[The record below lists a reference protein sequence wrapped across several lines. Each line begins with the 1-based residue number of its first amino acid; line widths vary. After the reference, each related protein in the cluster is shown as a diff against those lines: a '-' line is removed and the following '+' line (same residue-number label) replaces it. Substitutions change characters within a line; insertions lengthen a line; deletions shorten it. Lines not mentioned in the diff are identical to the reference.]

1 MKNLSKLLTVVLTLL
16 IVLCSCSNGNAKPI
30 DDVNSQ
36 SDVSET
42 TSEPS
47 TDDDTSENSEEI
59 SAEISFVTDGK
70 ALFTDRDNNP
80 DYDGATAVKISL
92 NGNGIS
98 CNSNA
103 VLIDGTTATIKSDG
117 IYLVEGTLDN
127 GSIIIDAGDD
137 AKPQLVL
144 NNAVIHS
151 ATFAP
156 VYVRSANKV
165 FITTADNTQN
175 TLSNEDSYTQI
186 DDNNIDST
194 VFSKSDLTLNG
205 SGRLSVYS
213 PSGHGI
219 VCKDDLCIT
228 DGVYSVES
236 ALHGMDANNS
246 IRVKSGEFEINSGK
260 DGFHAEHNED
270 STKGFVYVSGGSFDI
285 TAEGDGIS
293 ASCFVQIEQGSFKL
307 LCGNGADNGSTNNQ
321 MGGYYGSTQETE
333 SKKGIKAVNAM
344 LINGGEFDINS
355 ADDGVH
361 SNKSITVNGGSFTV
375 ATGDDGFHADE
386 TLTVNDGT
394 IDISKCYEGLEALD
408 LIVAGGKIS
417 LEASDDGL
425 NAAGGMDSSGMGGDF
440 GGDFGSGRPGGR
452 PGERPMG
459 GAAMPGEMMM
469 AGGMMSAGNGS
480 IVIKGGELYI
490 KASGDGIDAN
500 GTLEITGGTVTVCG
514 PTRGDTA
521 TLDFDKTG
529 TVSGGTFIG
538 TGASGGMAQT
548 FSTSP
553 QGIISVSVGNQSAG
567 TTIIIKDSD
576 GKELLNYAPV
586 LDFGLI
592 IFSHENLVKGDSYDI
607 TVGDY
612 STTFTAK

>member
-1 MKNLSKLLTVVLTLL
+1 MNNLSKLLTVVLTLI
-16 IVLCSCSNGNAKPI
+16 IVLCSCNKGTEKPENN
-30 DDVNSQ
+30 VNSQ
-36 SDVSET
+36 TNSSEI
-42 TSEPS
+42 TSEQPA
-47 TDDDTSENSEEI
+47 DNDTTENSEEQ
-59 SAEISFVTDGK
+59 SEEISFVADGST
-70 ALFTDRDNNP
+70 LFTDRDNTP
-80 DYDGATAVKISL
+80 DYDSAAAVKITL
-92 NGNGIS
+92 NGNSIS
-98 CNSNA
+98 CNSDS
-103 VLIDGTTATIKSDG
+103 VFIESTTATVKSDG
-117 IYLVEGTLDN
+117 IYLIEGNLDD
-127 GSIIIDAGDD
+127 GSIIVDAGED

-144 NNAVIHS
+144 NNATIHS

-156 VYVRSANKV
+156 IYVRNANKV
-165 FITTADNTQN
+165 FITLAENSEN

-205 SGRLSVYS
+205 SGKLSVCS

-228 DGVYSVES
+228 DGIYSIES
-236 ALHGMDANNS
+236 ALHGIDANNS
-246 IRVKSGEFEINSGK
+246 IRVKAGELAINSGK
-260 DGFHAEHNED
+260 DGFHSEHNED
-270 STKGFVYVSGGSFDI
+270 GTKGFVYVSGGSFDI

-293 ASCFVQIEQGSFKL
+293 ASSFVQIEKGSFKL
-307 LCGNGADNGSTNNQ
+307 LCGNGADNGSSNNQ
-321 MGGYYGSTQETE
+321 MGGYYGTTEDIE
-333 SKKGIKAVNAM
+333 SKKGIKSVNAM
-344 LINGGEFDINS
+344 LIDGGEFDINS
-355 ADDGVH
+355 ADDAVH
-361 SNKSITVNGGSFTV
+361 SNKSITVNDGNFTV

-386 TLTVNDGT
+386 SLTVNDGT
-394 IDISKCYEGLEALD
+394 INIGRCYEGLEALD

-425 NAAGGMDSSGMGGDF
+425 NAAGGMDSSGMGGNF
-440 GGDFGSGRPGGR
+440 GGDFGGGRPGGR
-452 PGERPMG
+452 PGERPMD
-459 GAAMPGEMMM
+459 GADMPVEMM
-469 AGGMMSAGNGS
+469 AGGMMSVGNGS

-500 GTLEITGGTVTVCG
+500 GTLEITGGAVTICG

-529 TVSGGTFIG
+529 TISGGTFIG

>member
-1 MKNLSKLLTVVLTLL
+1 MKNLSKLLAVVLTLI
-16 IVLCSCSNGNAKPI
+16 IVLCSCNNGTAKP
-30 DDVNSQ
+30 DDNVNSQ
-36 SDVSET
+36 TDSNET
-42 TSEPS
+42 TSEQP
-47 TDDDTSENSEEI
+47 TDNDTTENSGEE
-59 SAEISFVTDGK
+59 SAEISFVTDSST
-70 ALFTDRDNNP
+70 LFTDRDDAP
-80 DYDGATAVKISL
+80 DFDSATSVVITL
-92 NGNGIS
+92 NGNSIS
-98 CNSNA
+98 CNSNS
-103 VLIDGTTATIKSDG
+103 VLIEGTTATVKSDG
-117 IYLVEGTLDN
+117 TYLIKGNLEN
-127 GSIIIDAGDD
+127 GSVIIDAGED

-144 NNAVIHS
+144 NNATIHS

-156 VYVRSANKV
+156 IYVRNANKV
-165 FITTADNTQN
+165 FITLTENSEN
-175 TLSNEDSYTQI
+175 TLSNEDGYTQI
-186 DDNNIDST
+186 DDNNIDGT

-205 SGRLSVYS
+205 SGKLSVYS

-228 DGVYSVES
+228 DGIYSIES
-236 ALHGMDANNS
+236 ALHGIDANNS
-246 IRVKSGEFEINSGK
+246 VRVKAGELEINSGK

-270 STKGFVYVSGGSFDI
+270 GTKGFVYVSGGSFDI

-293 ASCFVQIEQGSFKL
+293 ASSFVQIEQGSFKL
-307 LCGNGADNGSTNNQ
+307 LCGNGADNGSSNNQ
-321 MGGYYGSTQETE
+321 MGGYYGTTQDTE
-333 SKKGIKAVNAM
+333 SKKGIKSINAM

-355 ADDGVH
+355 ADDAVH
-361 SNKSITVNGGSFTV
+361 SNKSITVNDGNFTV

-386 TLTVNDGT
+386 SLTVNDGT
-394 IDISKCYEGLEALD
+394 INIGRCYEGLEALD

-425 NAAGGMDSSGMGGDF
+425 NAAGGMDSSGMGGNF
-440 GGDFGSGRPGGR
+440 GGDFGGGRPGGR
-452 PGERPMG
+452 PGERPMD
-459 GAAMPGEMMM
+459 GAAMPVEMM

-490 KASGDGIDAN
+490 KAYGDGMDAN

-529 TVSGGTFIG
+529 TISGGTFIG